1 MRLTDYTDYSLRTLM
16 YLGLNREHLVTIQD
30 IADAYHISKSH
41 LMKVVHQLGVAGL
54 VETVRGRSGGL
65 RLGMEPEDINLGD
78 VVRRTEPDFT
88 MVECF
93 NQAHNN
99 CILAPSCELQGVLR
113 QATAAYLDV
122 LSGVTLADLLRNSN
136 KLRKLVRMEVHPK
149 EKAAKASAS

>member
-16 YLGLNREHLVTIQD
+16 YLGLNREHLVTIQE

-113 QATAAYLDV
+113 QATAAYLAV
-122 LSGVTLADLLRNSN
+122 LNGVTLADLLRNSN
-136 KLRKLVRMEVHPK
+136 RLRKLVRVELPPK
-149 EKAAKASAS
+149 AKTAKTTAA

>member
-16 YLGLNREHLVTIQD
+16 YLGLNREQLVTIQE
-30 IADAYHISKSH
+30 IADTYNISTSH

-65 RLGMEPEDINLGD
+65 RLGKEPDQINLGD
-78 VVRRTEPDFT
+78 VVRRTEPDFM

-99 CILAPSCELQGVLR
+99 CILSPSCELQGVLR

-122 LSGVTLADLLRNSN
+122 LNGVTLADLLRNSN
-136 KLRKLVRMEVHPK
+136 RLRKLVRIDLPTK
-149 EKAAKASAS
+149 NRKAATA

>member
-16 YLGLNREHLVTIQD
+16 YLGLNREQLVTIQE
-30 IADAYHISKSH
+30 IADTYNISKSH

-65 RLGMEPEDINLGD
+65 RLGKEPDQINLGD
-78 VVRRTEPDFT
+78 VVRRTEPDFM

-99 CILAPSCELQGVLR
+99 CILSPSCELQGVLR
-113 QATAAYLDV
+113 RATAAYLDV
-122 LSGVTLADLLRNSN
+122 LNGVTLADLLRNS
-136 KLRKLVRMEVHPK
+136 KSLRKLVRIDLPAK
-149 EKAAKASAS
+149 TRKAATA